1 MDEQGPRRGR
11 GHRAGRLPY
20 NPRVPTGLW
29 LEARELRKS
38 FDGGLVVA
46 LAGASLRVA
55 AGERVALT
63 GPTGCGKTTLLALLA
78 LLATPDSGEI
88 LIDGAPA
95 SSIRSPESWRAREV
109 GIVFQLHH
117 LLPHL
122 TVLEN
127 AMLKA
132 AAGRAVD
139 RRGRDQLAAMLER
152 LGLAHRAHARANV
165 LSGGERQ
172 LAALARALIGEP
184 RLVLADEPT
193 GSVDSTTGRRIL
205 EELDRWSRETGGTL
219 LLATHDP
226 GVAAWAS
233 REVKMLDGRIIDD
246 A

>member
-1 MDEQGPRRGR
+1 
-11 GHRAGRLPY
+11 
-20 NPRVPTGLW
+20 VPTGLS

-46 LAGASLRVA
+46 LAGANLRIDG
-55 AGERVALT
+55 GERVAIT

-78 LLATPDSGEI
+78 LLAPADSGEI
-88 LIDGAPA
+88 FIDGMPV
-95 SSIRSPESWRAREV
+95 SKIRSPEAWRAHSV

-122 TVLEN
+122 TVFEN
-127 AMLKA
+127 AMLKVA
-132 AAGRAVD
+132 VGRSSG
-139 RRGRDQLAAMLER
+139 RRGRERVAAMLER
-152 LGLAHRAHARANV
+152 LGLGHRADARANV

-226 GVAAWAS
+226 TVAAWAS
-233 REVKMLDGRIIDD
+233 REVRMLDGRIIGD